1 MSGHSKWAK
10 LKHKK
15 GDIDAKRGKIFSKII
30 KEITVSTRMGG
41 DDPATNPRLRLAIQK
56 AKEANMPGKNVDN
69 AILRGAGKDESISY
83 EEITYEGVGPGGVG
97 LMITCL
103 TDNKNRSVSDV
114 RSTLTKNGATMGSAG
129 SVSWQFE
136 KKGLINIEKSAQPD
150 EEKMMELAL
159 EAGAEDVVVEEE
171 GYTVKTDI
179 PSFVTVLEKLKASG
193 VTVAESNLDF
203 WPKQTVPVD
212 DAVAEK
218 LADLV
223 ALIDDLDD
231 VQSVASNEASG

>member
-69 AILRGAGKDESISY
+69 AILRGAGKDESVSY

-136 KKGLINIEKSAQPD
+136 KKGLINIEKAAQPD

-159 EAGAEDVVVEEE
+159 EAGAEDVVVEDE

-179 PSFVTVLEKLKASG
+179 PSYVTVLEKLKAAG
-193 VTVAESNLDF
+193 ITVAESNLDY
-203 WPKQTVPVD
+203 WPKQTVPVNE
-212 DAVAEK
+212 ATAAK

-223 ALIDDLDD
+223 ALVDDLDD
-231 VQSVASNEASG
+231 VQSVASNEEPG

>member
-69 AILRGAGKDESISY
+69 AILRGAGKDESVSY

-136 KKGLINIEKSAQPD
+136 KKGLINIEKAAQPD

-159 EAGAEDVVVEEE
+159 EAGAEDVVVEDE

-179 PSFVTVLEKLKASG
+179 PSYVTVLEKLKAAG
-193 VTVAESNLDF
+193 ITVAESNLDY
-203 WPKQTVPVD
+203 WPKQTVPV
-212 DAVAEK
+212 
-218 LADLV
+218 
-223 ALIDDLDD
+223 
-231 VQSVASNEASG
+231 NEAKE